1 MHSSHIVFPS
11 IAISNICRYEAFT
24 FPCRDN
30 LFVKIVCFRCKE
42 NVWCLS
48 HVEVFEEGLASI
60 YSRRHC
66 RLYILYMC
74 RMIVKGNDEGGGS
87 DPLRNFTRLSFP
99 ALFFLYL
106 PSFSRGYLSLVF
118 E

>member
-1 MHSSHIVFPS
+1 MHPSHIVFS
-11 IAISNICRYEAFT
+11 STAIRDICRYEAFT

-30 LFVKIVCFRCKE
+30 LFVKVVCFCCKE

-48 HVEVFEEGLASI
+48 HVEVFEEGFASV
-60 YSRRHC
+60 YSCRHC
-66 RLYILYMC
+66 RLYIFYVGE
-74 RMIVKGNDEGGGS
+74 MIVKGNDEGGGS

-106 PSFSRGYLSLVF
+106 PSFS
-118 E
+118 